1 MGDTGGMDDIEKY
14 LGSSREPARIPG
26 QRSGRIAF
34 AVVAAVGVGVTGWV
48 VGLLLPFLGGVSMGF
63 GAALGAF
70 VTALV
75 AGPPR
80 WFSS

>member
-1 MGDTGGMDDIEKY
+1 MDDIDKL
-14 LGSSREPARIPG
+14 LGSSREPARVPS

-34 AVVAAVGVGVTGWV
+34 SVVAAVVIGGAGWV
-48 VGLLLPFLGGVSMGF
+48 AGLILPFLGSVSMGF

>member
-1 MGDTGGMDDIEKY
+1 MDDIERV
-14 LGSSREPARIPG
+14 LGSSPEPARIPG

-34 AVVAAVGVGVTGWV
+34 SVVAGLVVGGSGWV
-48 VGLLLPFLGGVSMGF
+48 AGLILPFLGSVSMGF

-70 VTALV
+70 VTAMV